1 MKYKQILRY
10 LSWRKQTS
18 RWIRN
23 AELASKSCPEIV
35 HGAPPVANTLASA
48 FYATSPFG
56 DCCIGVLFAPM
67 VSKDWRLESIPCYSK
82 KCSMYPTVCAMSF
95 TWRKGLKVRPSWP
108 GRRIRLRH
116 EGFILSLSSTK
127 SSPDVCICSA
137 GDVMYCSHMFI
148 PEFIRIIYLF
158 ILLRRS
164 SKLFGEVVFEKHWLS
179 IWLRAWM
186 QKCAPKSFL
195 NTRIY
200 IYLKLI
206 NAIDINALKSCTI
219 QNALLEL
226 LVCFN

>member
-1 MKYKQILRY
+1 MKYKKILRY

-18 RWIRN
+18 RCIRN

-48 FYATSPFG
+48 FSATSQFG

-67 VSKDWRLESIPCYSK
+67 VSKDWRLEVFHVPYCMCNEHYMEKRLKGVAFMAMETNPTPPWRLHLKLVILR
-82 KCSMYPTVCAMSF
+82 MY
-95 TWRKGLKVRPSWP
+95 
-108 GRRIRLRH
+108 
-116 EGFILSLSSTK
+116 
-127 SSPDVCICSA
+127 VCICSA
-137 GDVMYCSHMFI
+137 CDVMYCSHMFI
-148 PEFIRIIYLF
+148 PEFIRINCLF
-158 ILLRRS
+158 ILFRRS

-195 NTRIY
+195 DTRIY